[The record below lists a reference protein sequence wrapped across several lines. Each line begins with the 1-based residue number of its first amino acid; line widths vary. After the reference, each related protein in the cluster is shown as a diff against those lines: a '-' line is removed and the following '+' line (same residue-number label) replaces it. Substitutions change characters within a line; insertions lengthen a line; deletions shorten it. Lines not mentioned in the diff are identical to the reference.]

1 MMPGRRRAGPGR
13 GAKPPWG
20 LVWLCA
26 GALTLVAAGSGLAQN
41 ATVKKLN
48 PFTGKPEAIQQGR
61 TLWLQYGCS
70 GCHGVQGGGGM
81 GSPVSDDAWKFGSD
95 DETLFKLIKGQ
106 IANQTMPKIYD
117 AMPDEEA
124 WKIIAYVR
132 SVYAGDKTKVN
143 W

>member
-1 MMPGRRRAGPGR
+1 MTPGRRRPSREPR
-13 GAKPPWG
+13 GKTPWC
-20 LVWLCA
+20 LAWLCA
-26 GALTLVAAGSGLAQN
+26 GILTVGVVGSGLAQN
-41 ATVKKLN
+41 SAVKKLN

-61 TLWLQYGCS
+61 GLWLQYGCS

-95 DETLFKLIKGQ
+95 DETLLKLIKGQ
-106 IANQTMPKIYD
+106 IPNQTMPKIYE
-117 AMPDEEA
+117 AMPEEEA

-132 SVYAGDKTKVN
+132 SVYAGDKNKVN

>member
-1 MMPGRRRAGPGR
+1 MRRA
-13 GAKPPWG
+13 

-26 GALTLVAAGSGLAQN
+26 GTLTLGTAGWGWAQN
-41 ATVKKLN
+41 AAVKKLN
-48 PFTGKPEAIQQGR
+48 PFTGKTEAIQQGR
-61 TLWLQYGCS
+61 GLWLQYGCS
-70 GCHGVQGGGGM
+70 GCHGVMGGGGM

-106 IANQTMPKIYD
+106 IPSQTMPKIYD

-132 SVYAGDKTKVN
+132 SVYAGDKNKVN